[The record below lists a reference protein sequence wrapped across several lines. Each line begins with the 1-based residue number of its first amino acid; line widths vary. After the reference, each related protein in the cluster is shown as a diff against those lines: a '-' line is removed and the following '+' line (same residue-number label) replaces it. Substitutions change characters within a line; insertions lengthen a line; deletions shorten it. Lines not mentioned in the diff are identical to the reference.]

1 MAESKYI
8 VFERTGEVRKLYAGE
23 LGIGSTGIPFVN
35 CESET
40 IYKYPVIRPVDPA
53 RVTVAPEPEAYTV
66 TGDVGVAFG
75 GNRVFVAN
83 TRTDALA
90 ACREL
95 NRLHRELA
103 AAKGGA

>member
-53 RVTVAPEPEAYTV
+53 RVTVAPEPEAYSVVGYSVRFPDASTV
-66 TGDVGVAFG
+66 SQHSPENAHKI
-75 GNRVFVAN
+75 
-83 TRTDALA
+83 A
-90 ACREL
+90 AEL
-95 NRLHRELA
+95 NRLHKLA